1 MRKTFSAIIIL
12 LAFIICVGCMG
23 MHQKA
28 KAFADGVIDT
38 SSKSALLMDADT
50 KTIVY
55 SSNENLHLPIAS
67 MNKIMTLLLCFEEID
82 NGNLSFDEDVLV
94 SKNASGMGGSQIF
107 LEDGA
112 TYKVEE
118 LIKGIV
124 VASAN
129 DACVAL
135 AERLYGSEENF
146 VQKMNEKAYNL
157 NMNNTNFVNCTGL
170 PKSGQFSCAKDVALM
185 FSELI
190 KHKDYFRFSNIWL
203 DEISHP
209 NDRKTQITNT
219 NKLVRFYEGCDSG
232 KTGFTSEA
240 GHCLTASAIRN
251 GTRLIAVVI
260 SAPDSKTRFYEVS
273 QMFNYGFSNYQTKV
287 VINNDTPLEIP
298 VSIVGGKKDCV
309 SVVAESP
316 IKVFCKK
323 NEQRAFEIDFNPVEK
338 VKAPI
343 YKGDIL
349 GVVSIYEN
357 GLEIDKVNV
366 LANEDVLSKTY
377 FDYVLDISNNWALI

>member
-28 KAFADGVIDT
+28 KAFADGVINT

-157 NMNNTNFVNCTGL
+157 NMNDTNFVNCTGL

-190 KHKDYFRFSNIWL
+190 RHKDYFRFSNIWL

-209 NDRKTQITNT
+209 NDRKTQISNT